1 MQSSGV
7 EIFGSDVNGQ
17 EDYKDISISNKNAL
31 VIGSEDKGL
40 KELTRKNCD
49 KLISIDMP
57 GEIESL
63 NASVVSGILL
73 FEFIRKL

>member
-40 KELTRKNCD
+40 KKLTRENCD
-49 KLISIDMP
+49 KLIRIDMP

-73 FEFIRKL
+73 FEFIRKI